1 MRRQPPAL
9 GSPRASYKLFKPNT
23 RRPAPRRRPTRSPN
37 PRHTP
42 NTCRVEK
49 PPLKPRLHGASTK
62 YELLF

>member
-23 RRPAPRRRPTRSPN
+23 RRLAPRRRPTRSPN

-42 NTCRVEK
+42 NTCSWEIASQAASPRRVD
-49 PPLKPRLHGASTK
+49 K